1 MIYSIGRQERTF
13 QVRHFKACPVAV
25 LDGATAFGGGNL
37 LIPVEKIHGGFAVCE
52 QPSIRIFV
60 PRSDPDIHWIV
71 HPPLRFPLDQDFSNA
86 WFYVSSH
93 EVSPDSFTHFP
104 AFAGW

>member
-37 LIPVEKIHGGFAVCE
+37 LFHGTDYG
-52 QPSIRIFV
+52 
-60 PRSDPDIHWIV
+60 
-71 HPPLRFPLDQDFSNA
+71 FSNGPPILRA
-86 WFYVSSH
+86 AH
-93 EVSPDSFTHFP
+93 RIP
-104 AFAGW
+104 AFP